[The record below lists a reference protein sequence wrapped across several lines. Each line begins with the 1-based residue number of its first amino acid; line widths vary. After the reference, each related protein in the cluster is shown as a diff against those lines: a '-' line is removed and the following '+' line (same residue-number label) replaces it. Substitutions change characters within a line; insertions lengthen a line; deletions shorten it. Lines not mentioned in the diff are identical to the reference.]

1 MAHSPEIS
9 LCVVT
14 YQRPRNLSLVLESIA
29 AQQGVDGKMELV
41 VTDDGS
47 TDNTPHVVEA
57 FRRRV
62 SFPVQFITH
71 PHITFQ
77 LARCRNKGAAAT
89 RSPYLLFLDGDCVLP
104 PHHVATHLAK
114 RRPGVAISGD
124 AGRMDRTTSERITEE
139 TIRRGDFSGF
149 LSVKERLRLWTL
161 DTKIRLYTLMRHPTK
176 PRRLQGGDFSIW
188 REDYERVNGFDENF
202 CGWGGEDYDL
212 GRRLR
217 RAGVRL
223 ASVLRWTCS
232 YHVWHPV
239 DVTKPDVPRQT
250 RNAVHLRRKGKL
262 IRCRNGLVKRTLH
275 DIAVQIVGQS
285 QRPRDVEQMIAG
297 RIVPAQGNSR
307 PEVEVLF
314 LPGEGRFSGTADC
327 NVLVA
332 LENSLEVT
340 RRAQEAH
347 MVIANQTVAAAPEV
361 LQFRLSEWDHALE
374 AVA

>member
-1 MAHSPEIS
+1 MSHSPEIA

-14 YQRPRNLSLVLESIA
+14 YQRPRNLALVLESIA
-29 AQQGVDGKMELV
+29 AQRGADGKMEVV

-47 TDNTPHVVEA
+47 TDNTPQVVEE

-77 LARCRNKGAAAT
+77 LSRCRNEGAAAT
-89 RSPYLLFLDGDCVLP
+89 HSPYLLFLDGDCILP

-124 AGRMDRTTSERITEE
+124 AARMDRTTSDRITVE

-149 LSVKERLRLWTL
+149 LSLQERLRLWTL
-161 DTKIRLYTLMRHPTK
+161 DAKIRLYTLMHHPSK

-188 REDYERVNGFDENF
+188 RQDYERVNGFDENF

-223 ASVLRWTCS
+223 ASVLRWTRS
-232 YHVWHPV
+232 YHVWHPR
-239 DVTKPDVPRQT
+239 DITKPDVPRQT
-250 RNAVHLRRKGKL
+250 QNANHLRRKGKL
-262 IRCRNGLVKRTLH
+262 IRCRNGLVKRTLG
-275 DIAVQIVGQS
+275 DLAVRVVGHA
-285 QRPRDVEQMIAG
+285 QRQREVELMIAD
-297 RIVPAQGNSR
+297 RILPQQAGTL
-307 PEVEVLF
+307 PEVELLF
-314 LPGEGRFSGTADC
+314 LPGKGQFSGTADC

-332 LENSLEVT
+332 LENSAEVG
-340 RRAQEAH
+340 RLARDAH
-347 MVIANQTVAAAPEV
+347 MIIANQAVDAPQDI
-361 LQFRLSEWDHALE
+361 LQFPLDQWDRALE

>member
-1 MAHSPEIS
+1 
-9 LCVVT
+9 
-14 YQRPRNLSLVLESIA
+14 
-29 AQQGVDGKMELV
+29 
-41 VTDDGS
+41 
-47 TDNTPHVVEA
+47 
-57 FRRRV
+57 
-62 SFPVQFITH
+62 
-71 PHITFQ
+71 
-77 LARCRNKGAAAT
+77 
-89 RSPYLLFLDGDCVLP
+89 
-104 PHHVATHLAK
+104 
-114 RRPGVAISGD
+114 
-124 AGRMDRTTSERITEE
+124 
-139 TIRRGDFSGF
+139 
-149 LSVKERLRLWTL
+149 
-161 DTKIRLYTLMRHPTK
+161 MRHPTK

-332 LENSLEVT
+332 LEDSPDVA
-340 RRAQEAH
+340 RVAQEAH
-347 MVIANQTVAAAPEV
+347 VVVAKQSVEAAPDV
-361 LQFRLSEWDHALE
+361 LQFPLGEWDRALE

>member
-1 MAHSPEIS
+1 MPNSPEIA

-14 YQRPRNLSLVLESIA
+14 YQRPRNLALVLESIA

-47 TDNTPHVVEA
+47 TDNTPQVVEA

-62 SFPVQFITH
+62 DFPVQFITH

-77 LARCRNKGAAAT
+77 LARCRNKGAALT

-149 LSVKERLRLWTL
+149 LSVKERLRLRAL

-188 REDYERVNGFDENF
+188 RKDYERVNGFDENF

-223 ASVLRWTCS
+223 ASVLRWTRS
-232 YHVWHPV
+232 YHVWHPI

-262 IRCRNGLVKRTLH
+262 IRCRNGLVKRTLQ
-275 DIAVQIVGQS
+275 DIAVNIVGQA
-285 QRPRDVEQMIAG
+285 QRPRDVEQMVAG
-297 RIVPAQGNSR
+297 RIMPARGSSR
-307 PEVEVLF
+307 PEVEILF

-332 LENSLEVT
+332 LENSPEVA
-340 RRAQEAH
+340 RRAQQAH
-347 MVIANQTVAAAPEV
+347 MVVAKQTVDTASDV
-361 LQFRLSEWDHALE
+361 LQFPLDEWDRALE